1 MIVFPAAV
9 AFVLARPVI
18 KTAEDFCTKPYLCP
32 AGKPSIGYGSTR
44 YEDGRPVKLGDLAIS
59 ASRADVMLTY
69 GMMRVDKQ
77 LRPLFTRQPTAH
89 QYAAILSL
97 AYNVGVGCHD
107 GVKGDLADSTL
118 LDKFN
123 AGDIEGAAD
132 QFPAWN
138 KAHVKGKVVELDGL
152 TTRRALERTL
162 FLTPDK

>member
-18 KTAEDFCTKPYLCP
+18 KHEEDFCASPYLCAASRP
-32 AGKPSIGYGSTR
+32 TVGWGSTK
-44 YEDGRPVKLGDLAIS
+44 YEDGKPVKLTDPAITPARGDVL
-59 ASRADVMLTY
+59 LTY

-97 AYNVGVGCHD
+97 GYNVGVGCHD
-107 GVKGDLADSTL
+107 GIKNDLADSTL
-118 LDKFN
+118 LEMFN
-123 AGDIEGAAD
+123 AGDTQGAAD
-132 QFPAWN
+132 QFPLWN
-138 KAHVKGKVVELDGL
+138 KAHVNGKVVALDGL
-152 TTRRALERTL
+152 TKRRALERTL